1 MYEAKNVC
9 TEGRFLGFQH
19 RVRDDVLEKLLG
31 SIPHPSLRRVAAG
44 VPYTYFDSDQA
55 LEEILHPRRSG

>member
-1 MYEAKNVC
+1 MHEAKNVC

-31 SIPHPSLRRVAAG
+31 SISHPALRSIAAG
-44 VPYTYFDSDQA
+44 VPHP
-55 LEEILHPRRSG
+55 ILILTEH